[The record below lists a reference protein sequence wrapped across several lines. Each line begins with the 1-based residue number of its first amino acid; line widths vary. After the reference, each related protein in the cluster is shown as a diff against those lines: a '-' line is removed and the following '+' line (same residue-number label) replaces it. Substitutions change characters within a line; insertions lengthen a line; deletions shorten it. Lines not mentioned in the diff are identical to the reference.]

1 MDAVKYHLY
10 EHVCKQCGVSILL
23 PTNSSDVTE
32 IITSESLGNAT
43 VANLVCPKC
52 QEKYSGTISEAT
64 SEVLDS
70 YLSRCYT
77 SFSCI
82 GDDD

>member
-10 EHVCKQCGVSILL
+10 EHVCEQCGVSILL
-23 PTNSSDVTE
+23 PTNSLNVRE
-32 IITSESLGNAT
+32 VITCESLGSAT

-52 QEKYSGTISEAT
+52 QKKYSGTVKEAT

-70 YLSRCYT
+70 YLYRCYT
-77 SFSCI
+77 NCSCI
-82 GDDD
+82 GNDD